1 MLTMATDWGSVT
13 PPAEVTAV
21 GNMMAGL
28 MCASGLAACAAAAAA
43 KYGDC
48 KGDGMYP
55 GVAAA
60 CGKATYPEF

>member
-1 MLTMATDWGSVT
+1 MVLTMATDCGSVT
-13 PPAEVTAV
+13 ADVTAV

-28 MCASGLAACAAAAAA
+28 MWAKGLAAAAAA

-55 GVAAA
+55 GVA